1 MAKRRLQKILD
12 LSCANNNNNSNYSGD
27 PGQNIQ
33 SFADIISSST
43 IVFDEHFYS
52 DGNIDTFINSDIS
65 IDNEVLA
72 FPIDDNA
79 IKVNCDQADQNFV
92 TEENENINN
101 VVILAENELEY
112 YNVDGITLPFEINN
126 STIEICTQENNITD
140 NIENQVV
147 EQHNIK
153 SKNIRSIKPKPDMWK
168 RKTSQKLRMNG
179 DDYIGYQRK
188 GNVVFQDVTRSARKI

>member
-1 MAKRRLQKILD
+1 M
-12 LSCANNNNNSNYSGD
+12 GTD

-33 SFADIISSST
+33 NFANIISSST

-52 DGNIDTFINSDIS
+52 DENVDIIINSDIS

-79 IKVNCDQADQNFV
+79 IKINCDEADQNFV

-112 YNVDGITLPFEINN
+112 YNVDSIILPFEINN
-126 STIEICTQENNITD
+126 SFIEICTQENNIID

-147 EQHNIK
+147 EQ
-153 SKNIRSIKPKPDMWK
+153 
-168 RKTSQKLRMNG
+168 
-179 DDYIGYQRK
+179 
-188 GNVVFQDVTRSARKI
+188 